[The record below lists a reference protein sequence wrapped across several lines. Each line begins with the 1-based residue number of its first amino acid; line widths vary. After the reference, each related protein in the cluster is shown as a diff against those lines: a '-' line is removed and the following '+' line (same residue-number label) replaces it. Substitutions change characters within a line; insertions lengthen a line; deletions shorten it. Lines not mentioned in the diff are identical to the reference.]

1 MKNNKLYFFTII
13 TICCIQSYAQQDVT
27 FTLYNYNMNIINPAY
42 AGTGENFELTSNYR
56 AQWAGL
62 DEAPETW
69 SFSLSGPMRRK
80 EGVGDKV
87 GLGLSVTNSSV
98 FVLKE
103 TDVFVDFSYKL
114 QLKETLDLYL
124 GVKAGG
130 SSVNIDLAGI
140 GLDEDPL
147 FSENVSVFN
156 PNVGMGAYLKGER
169 FYVNLSAPAL
179 LKTRRYEKESGIVTQ
194 ATDKMQ
200 FFMGAGYHFTL
211 NKNLTFTPFFLTRV
225 ISEVPF
231 SMDISGTFDLYDKAE
246 FGLSYRL
253 KESISTVVLF
263 KMLDRIKVGYA
274 YDSSI
279 TAVSNY
285 RRGNHE
291 VILKVPL
298 FSEKQPQPQTTTEE
312 LN

>member
-1 MKNNKLYFFTII
+1 MKNNKLYFFTIFA
-13 TICCIQSYAQQDVT
+13 ICCIGSYAQQDVT

-42 AGTGENFELTSNYR
+42 AGAGEKFEFTSNYK

-69 SFSLSGPMRRK
+69 SFSLSGPIRRK

-103 TDVFVDFSYKL
+103 TDIFVDFSYRL
-114 QLKETLDLYL
+114 QLKETLDLFL
-124 GVKAGG
+124 GLKAGG
-130 SSVNIDLAGI
+130 AAVNIDLASI
-140 GLDEDPL
+140 GLDNDQL

-156 PNVGMGAYLKGER
+156 PNIGIGAYLRGENY
-169 FYVNLSAPAL
+169 FINISAPAL

-200 FFMGAGYHFTL
+200 FFMGAGYHFPL
-211 NKNLTFTPFFLTRV
+211 NGDVTFTPSFLTRV

-231 SMDISGTFDLYDKAE
+231 SMDISGIFDVYDKVE
-246 FGLSYRL
+246 LGLSYRL

-263 KMLDRIKVGYA
+263 KMSEGIKIGYA
-274 YDSSI
+274 YDSAM
-279 TAVSNY
+279 TAISNY

-291 VILKVPL
+291 VIVKVPL
-298 FSEKQPQPQTTTEE
+298 LFLKKQSQQ
-312 LN
+312 N